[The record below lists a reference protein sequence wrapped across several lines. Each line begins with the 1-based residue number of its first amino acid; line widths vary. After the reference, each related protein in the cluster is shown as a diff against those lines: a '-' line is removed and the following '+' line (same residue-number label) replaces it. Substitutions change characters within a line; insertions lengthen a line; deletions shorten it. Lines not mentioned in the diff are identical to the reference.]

1 MSFLSRLCRGCLH
14 AHNHQVVERAVY
26 VHVNKFT
33 GETEKFP
40 ALLLRCACGHK
51 KAEALVT
58 SYTVTMTIPIDV
70 KKWKRVTEG
79 AEAVAPQPVSAP
91 GAKPAPS
98 SPPSA
103 TPQAYVTP

>member
-1 MSFLSRLCRGCLH
+1 
-14 AHNHQVVERAVY
+14 

-33 GETEKFP
+33 GEEERFP
-40 ALLLRCACGHK
+40 ALLLRCSCGHK

-79 AEAVAPQPVSAP
+79 AEAAAPQPVIAP
-91 GAKPAPS
+91 GPEPVRA
-98 SPPSA
+98 SPP
-103 TPQAYVTP
+103 PVTPHQASVAR